1 MTSYKSIA
9 PSSQN
14 CQPQQPLTGGSFTH
28 VTATALPSPYHS
40 WLDVGLTPD
49 LWPSLNGSA
58 VFWDGEPVTG
68 WPHCGLEDWG
78 SSLGLCV
85 LIRRQWRQAARRI
98 KPAHSE
104 GHAGGRDTRWGQQ
117 GHRRLPR
124 PRSNSLWDQVSLP
137 DLQSRETPLYP
148 LNPFYL
154 SQL

>member
-1 MTSYKSIA
+1 MSYKSIA
-9 PSSQN
+9 PSSLRTVNPNSPRQVAPSPTS
-14 CQPQQPLTGGSFTH
+14 QPQHSPLPIT
-28 VTATALPSPYHS
+28 VD
-40 WLDVGLTPD
+40 DVGLTPD
-49 LWPSLNGSA
+49 LWPSLNGST

-68 WPHCGLEDWG
+68 WPHCGLADWA
-78 SSLGLCV
+78 SSLGLRV
-85 LIRRQWRQAARRI
+85 LIRMQGRQAARRI

-137 DLQSRETPLYP
+137 DLRSRETPLYL